1 LPETSGC
8 QLSVG
13 DLILFAAALPDD
25 ELVSSFRESDRRQS
39 GDARESCI
47 YQCPVK
53 QLCDRLDVMGFTL
66 ADAERSMREFVRNQV
81 SLELRYFVG
90 LREPTSEGPRK
101 TSQNVGIDLLNRS
114 TFEQWR
120 EAYVRLTN
128 EWCRGASV
136 GSSEHNP
143 LDKHLYD
150 FRHEERDAP
159 IVGIRSPFGS
169 IRSGLR
175 VSLSA
180 FEATAEARLDCSRL
194 VAEEWIDAD
203 VKLTEVAIDRLLA
216 PARASEPIIVLTEG
230 ATDTRI
236 LSRSLQ
242 CLYPHLRG
250 CYTFLDHEGFST
262 QSGTGGLGHLVKGLA
277 ASGMSNR
284 VIAVFDNDTAGA
296 VGVDVTQ
303 KQKYPK
309 NFRILLLPPLE
320 RARSYPTLG
329 PSGPVEMDINGK
341 ACSLELY
348 LGPGALTGED
358 DALIPVHWTGYESR
372 LRQYQG
378 VLLNKVEVQKRFLE
392 RLEGAAVGSTAPEFD
407 DMRAV
412 LRMIMNAFAC

>member
-1 LPETSGC
+1 MPETSGC

-203 VKLTEVAIDRLLA
+203 GVEKIQNFRSNETRNTFEVFVTPTVRFIFFVVVSFAGFTPTTCTFMIERFHLNRNFQRLLDSHD
-216 PARASEPIIVLTEG
+216 ASTDEICTIEVFEDEDEQSFRRNGIIH
-230 ATDTRI
+230 
-236 LSRSLQ
+236 SS
-242 CLYPHLRG
+242 
-250 CYTFLDHEGFST
+250 S
-262 QSGTGGLGHLVKGLA
+262 
-277 ASGMSNR
+277 
-284 VIAVFDNDTAGA
+284 
-296 VGVDVTQ
+296 
-303 KQKYPK
+303 
-309 NFRILLLPPLE
+309 E
-320 RARSYPTLG
+320 R
-329 PSGPVEMDINGK
+329 
-341 ACSLELY
+341 
-348 LGPGALTGED
+348 
-358 DALIPVHWTGYESR
+358 
-372 LRQYQG
+372 Q
-378 VLLNKVEVQKRFLE
+378 
-392 RLEGAAVGSTAPEFD
+392 
-407 DMRAV
+407 
-412 LRMIMNAFAC
+412 